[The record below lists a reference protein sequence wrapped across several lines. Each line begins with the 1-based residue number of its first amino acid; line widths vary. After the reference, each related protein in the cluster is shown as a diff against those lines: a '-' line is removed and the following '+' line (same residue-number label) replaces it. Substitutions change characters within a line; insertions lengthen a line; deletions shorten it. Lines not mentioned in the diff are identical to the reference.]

1 MAGKKKSR
9 RRCSAVGHDKQVSL
23 LVLVKSVGEG
33 FNICLV
39 AAQGRAQ
46 QICLDVKGKIY
57 IFLHEVLGDFRLS
70 SGKYSFLIHAMVRAD
85 LTCLFH
91 RPSSEYNK

>member
-1 MAGKKKSR
+1 MVGKKKSR

-46 QICLDVKGKIY
+46 QICLDVKGKIRFCHMRY
-57 IFLHEVLGDFRLS
+57 LGISGCLLENILS
-70 SGKYSFLIHAMVRAD
+70 LSMSW
-85 LTCLFH
+85 
-91 RPSSEYNK
+91 

>member
-1 MAGKKKSR
+1 MVGKKKSR

-46 QICLDVKGKIY
+46 QICLDVKGKIR
-57 IFLHEVLGDFRLS
+57 FFHMRCLGISGCLLENILS
-70 SGKYSFLIHAMVRAD
+70 LSMSW
-85 LTCLFH
+85 
-91 RPSSEYNK
+91 

>member
-1 MAGKKKSR
+1 MVGKKKSR

-46 QICLDVKGKIY
+46 QICLDVKGKIRFFHMG
-57 IFLHEVLGDFRLS
+57 ISGCLLENILS
-70 SGKYSFLIHAMVRAD
+70 LSMSW
-85 LTCLFH
+85 
-91 RPSSEYNK
+91 